1 MFADHHVAFVWPEPK
16 PSASAPQFAE
26 DSTTPAQPVSTASK
40 EAKPRGAYRN
50 ALRTYMAD
58 RDLTALVRQGKD
70 AIAADFIDYCRRKK
84 QELFAKLPKA
94 REIAKQVQKILD
106 DRRTKRQTDNAS
118 NHSQTPAR
126 SPNRS

>member
-1 MFADHHVAFVWPEPK
+1 
-16 PSASAPQFAE
+16 
-26 DSTTPAQPVSTASK
+26 
-40 EAKPRGAYRN
+40 
-50 ALRTYMAD
+50 MAD

-106 DRRTKRQTDNAS
+106 DRRTKRQTDSVS
-118 NHSQTPAR
+118 NRSQAPGP